1 MNKKNI
7 ITWLILG
14 LIILVPLVYN
24 VVLWAGSEGPQ
35 FPQPFLEKP
44 KGEEKCIRD
53 TEYMRFNHMILLKGI
68 RDEVMRQGK
77 KGEMGFKDC
86 RGCHTNRKQFCD
98 RCHDM
103 VNLKPSCFSCHYY
116 E

>member
-1 MNKKNI
+1 MKINKKSI
-7 ITWLILG
+7 IIWLILG

-24 VVLWAGSEGPQ
+24 VAVSSCSK
-35 FPQPFLEKP
+35 FPEPFLEKP
-44 KGEEKCIRD
+44 KGEKKCIKD

-68 RDEVMRQGK
+68 RDDVMRQGK

-86 RGCHTNRKQFCD
+86 RQCHTNRERFCD
-98 RCHDM
+98 RCHNM
-103 VNLKPSCFSCHYY
+103 VNLKPNCFSCHYY